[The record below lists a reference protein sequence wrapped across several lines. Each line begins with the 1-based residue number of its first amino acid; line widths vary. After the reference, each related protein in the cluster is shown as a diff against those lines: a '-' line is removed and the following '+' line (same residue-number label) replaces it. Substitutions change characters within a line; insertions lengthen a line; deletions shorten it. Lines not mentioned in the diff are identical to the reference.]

1 MMNSKNSYRPLEKVI
16 QRVPDRTLEILAR
29 RKIRSEAIGGFV
41 SLTVGPPGSG
51 KTSHL
56 LYEATKIMEWYP
68 DELIFW
74 RDSLLSAAQFNRVK
88 NYNVFTEEGNTLIFR
103 DLLNGGTIDVPYK
116 TFSCFDELVDI
127 DTRKGL
133 AKTGQLNVVY
143 FKEDYTWIDFLQH
156 LRRVI
161 GWKSVFIDEIED
173 IIPLNPSKRM
183 GESKNKRNEKNIEF
197 SNNAKNVRKGL
208 VNLFCDTQSIDEID
222 WRFKRKLN
230 FIVYLRG
237 ARVSR
242 SSRIKQIVVDKLTI
256 GECFIDWENRK
267 YGKSI
272 YDAFPPRRPV
282 IEVVVE

>member
-1 MMNSKNSYRPLEKVI
+1 MMNSKSSYKPLEKVI

-29 RKIRSEAIGGFV
+29 RKIRSEAIGGYV

-88 NYNVFTEEGNTLIFR
+88 NYNVFTEEGNNLIFR
-103 DLLNGGTIDVPYK
+103 DLLRGGTIDIPYK
-116 TFSCFDELVDI
+116 TFSSFNDLVDI

-133 AKTGQLNVVY
+133 AKTGQLNVIY

-161 GWKSVFIDEIED
+161 GWKTVFIDEIED
-173 IIPLNPSKRM
+173 IIPLNPSKRL
-183 GESKNKRNEKNIEF
+183 GETKNKRNEKNIEF

-208 VNLFCDTQSIDEID
+208 VNLLCDTQSIDEID
-222 WRFKRKLN
+222 WRFKRKVN

-237 ARVSR
+237 ARVSKA
-242 SSRIKQIVVDKLTI
+242 SRIKQIVVDKLAI

-267 YGKSI
+267 YGKSLF
-272 YDAFPPRRPV
+272 DGFPPRRPV
-282 IEVVVE
+282 IEVVIQ